1 MAFKQLYECEFCGK
15 TKYFFP
21 ENAIGAK
28 CECETQIDLTN
39 TWCEATEENY
49 KALLPLVY
57 TRNIN
62 LSQLGKGSFYIKSDN
77 TAYFSFNNDTPNI
90 KYKQIHLV
98 NGKFEF
104 VKEKSETNILKQKY
118 KSRDYILIVKQN
130 GFENLWHKFSCI
142 GDDIEEDLELIQDKR
157 AKLIHKKHEDI
168 LNAYLKD
175 NNVEIEYDTPYNG
188 WISLDNDFMIDY
200 DETDNYRLK
209 QKFPIFKYNKE
220 DNMVIKFTNKNTSIC
235 VFEDSINSI
244 GNIIKNDNLEDYNNE
259 GWITLSYNKE
269 KDLYNGQP
277 VICWDNED
285 KLEFTLG
292 YYNVEYDAMFTD
304 YGKGYAEFDN
314 IVALSKEQLKAFPEI
329 VDNFKNLKGLL
340 NG

>member
-1 MAFKQLYECEFCGK
+1 MAFKFKYACEFCGK
-15 TKYFFP
+15 EKVMTEEQAKT
-21 ENAIGAK
+21 AI

-49 KALLPLVY
+49 KSLLPLVY
-57 TRNIN
+57 TQYIN

-77 TAYFSFNNDTPNI
+77 TAYFSFNKDTTNNT
-90 KYKQIHLV
+90 YKQIHLV
-98 NGKFEF
+98 NGKFEY
-104 VKEKSETNILKQKY
+104 VKENLETNILKQKY

-130 GFENLWHKFSCI
+130 NFENLWYKFSCI

-175 NNVEIEYDTPYNG
+175 NNVEIEVYEKM
-188 WISLDNDFMIDY
+188 DNDYALLDKDFIVTY
-200 DETDNYRLK
+200 NENYLYRLK

-244 GNIIKNDNLEDYNNE
+244 GNIIKNDNLEDYYD
-259 GWITLSYNKE
+259 WITLSYNKE

-314 IVALSKEQLKAFPEI
+314 ILALSKEQLLAFPDI

>member
-1 MAFKQLYECEFCGK
+1 MAFRFKYACEFCGK
-15 TKYFFP
+15 EKVMT
-21 ENAIGAK
+21 EEQAK
-28 CECETQIDLTN
+28 TSICECETQIDLN
-39 TWCEATEENY
+39 YTWCEATEENY
-49 KALLPLVY
+49 NALI
-57 TRNIN
+57 R
-62 LSQLGKGSFYIKSDN
+62 LGKLLSGYDMTSEL
-77 TAYFSFNNDTPNI
+77 YFLVENDKIFRQKNQ
-90 KYKQIHLV
+90 YGDRKQIRLV

-104 VKEKSETNILKQKY
+104 VKENLETNILKQKY

-130 GFENLWHKFSCI
+130 GFENLWYKFNRI

-175 NNVEIEYDTPYNG
+175 NNVEIEVYEKM
-188 WISLDNDFMIDY
+188 DNDYALLDKDFIVTY
-200 DETDNYRLK
+200 NENYLYRLK

-220 DNMVIKFTNKNTSIC
+220 DNMVVKFTNKNTSIC

-269 KDLYNGQP
+269 KDLYNRQP
-277 VICWDNED
+277 VICWDDED

-292 YYNVEYDAMFTD
+292 YYNVEHDAMFTD

-329 VDNFKNLKGLL
+329 VNNFKNLKGLL